1 MIPVGCAV
9 PPRASQ
15 RPRRSGWPPRPRLNL
30 PKEQEIFSIAD
41 QPGPAGVPYFG
52 KTEKRNHG
60 RWRGRASGVVVGAG
74 LRGGALFVQHSE
86 MKRIFR
92 KGVGSLV
99 VGGLLGSFGVNFA

>member
-1 MIPVGCAV
+1 M
-9 PPRASQ
+9 
-15 RPRRSGWPPRPRLNL
+15 
-30 PKEQEIFSIAD
+30 
-41 QPGPAGVPYFG
+41 
-52 KTEKRNHG
+52 
-60 RWRGRASGVVVGAG
+60 VVGAG